1 LVNFSFPLALKYL
14 TDKFVFSKQF
24 SVKKNIEEVI
34 RLRDFRNDIECKVRD
49 TPFNVLNHLL
59 SLSSF
64 FSPFFSSFCRNF
76 CAVRPSDGGS
86 IHHAVELNGK
96 DGGGE
101 GFADLCQGQ
110 NDASENLDRKFENIT
125 LDDEI
130 LRYSRTENAKK
141 TKTSYFSSSSILLNN
156 LISLFFDDSQT
167 YLLFF
172 NQNKFSFVVVKTSH
186 HKTKHLHVK
195 KNMLFL
201 FLVAQIKYERKAFL
215 E

>member
-1 LVNFSFPLALKYL
+1 M
-14 TDKFVFSKQF
+14 
-24 SVKKNIEEVI
+24 
-34 RLRDFRNDIECKVRD
+34 RD

-195 KNMLFL
+195 KICYFCSLLPN
-201 FLVAQIKYERKAFL
+201 QI
-215 E
+215 

>member
-130 LRYSRTENAKK
+130 LRYSRTKNTKK

-156 LISLFFDDSQT
+156 LISLFLTTHRLT
-167 YLLFF
+167 YCFF
-172 NQNKFSFVVVKTSH
+172 NQNKFFFVVVKTSH

-195 KNMLFL
+195 KYVIFVPCCPN
-201 FLVAQIKYERKAFL
+201 QI
-215 E
+215 